1 MIFQWKLVDGLS
13 RRIRP
18 PGSRKQIFWQRLILL
33 KVIFLAVKVSM
44 KVFSCNLWK
53 WTFVKVRKIG
63 VNLHIFLLCFPAFCT
78 VRQDWSTGAFCTAK
92 FCLVTSQD
100 IYFTG
105 LFNIR
110 YFYIVIYHVIFA
122 TMGVINQSS
131 WIENRPGA
139 LKPMRIA
146 IMNIQILSQ

>member
-1 MIFQWKLVDGLS
+1 MMERQNMQFLGSLQAAFQLFMIFQWKLVDGLS

-78 VRQDWSTGAFCTAK
+78 VRQARSTGIEGTGK
-92 FCLVTSQD
+92 ETCLLHSGYLLCWFIQFQIFLHSD
-100 IYFTG
+100 ISCDLCHNG
-105 LFNIR
+105 S
-110 YFYIVIYHVIFA
+110 H
-122 TMGVINQSS
+122 
-131 WIENRPGA
+131 
-139 LKPMRIA
+139 
-146 IMNIQILSQ
+146 